1 MKVYIKYDRMKP
13 HLPVAIADTKEE
25 LAKMVGMS
33 LNTIRSSL
41 SHGVDTI
48 AEVELYD
55 DCYPDNDGN
64 LWRYDEEGNVEI
76 VEEV

>member
-25 LAKMVGMS
+25 LAAMVGMS

-41 SHGVDTI
+41 SHGVETVVAIDLGDMED
-48 AEVELYD
+48 EV
-55 DCYPDNDGN
+55 
-64 LWRYDEEGNVEI
+64 
-76 VEEV
+76 

>member
-25 LAKMVGMS
+25 LAAMVGMS

-41 SHGVDTI
+41 SHGVETVVAVDLGDM
-48 AEVELYD
+48 E
-55 DCYPDNDGN
+55 
-64 LWRYDEEGNVEI
+64 DEA
-76 VEEV
+76 